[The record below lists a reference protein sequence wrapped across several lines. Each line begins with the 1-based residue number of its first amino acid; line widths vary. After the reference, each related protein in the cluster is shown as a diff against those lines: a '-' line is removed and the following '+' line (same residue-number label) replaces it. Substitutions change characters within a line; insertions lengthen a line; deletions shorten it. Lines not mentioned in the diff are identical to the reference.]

1 MGNESVIVGH
11 ETPDAQDQLDKRF
24 ARFGREPLTDEEVF
38 ALGMAAMV
46 MPDGNPGAEAY
57 LTKVAGLSDFVPRLT
72 IWGRVVAIG
81 IAHASYRARDGKR
94 RRAYVEDYDEA
105 WGRFAVADGLTLAL
119 FSEAPGIVQRC
130 SDLKCG
136 KQGYQR
142 IRDFVGGAVLMAVTE
157 FRCALEWAFG
167 TRRDRVFEG
176 RWEGLT
182 GLKWDDQR
190 HRETMGWGGSRYPL
204 FAPGCGKVGSPYD
217 ADQRLAGALREEA
230 RTDPETVYRSLRPTD
245 WWDAAYA
252 ARMRRECPAVTIYP
266 TTDREPRC

>member
-1 MGNESVIVGH
+1 MGNESAVVGH

-24 ARFGREPLTDEEVF
+24 ARFGRQPLTDEEVF

-119 FSEAPGIVQRC
+119 FGEAPGIVQRC

-157 FRCALEWAFG
+157 FRCALEWALG

-190 HRETMGWGGSRYPL
+190 HRATMGYPDKGRYPL
-204 FAPGCGKVGSPYD
+204 FAPGCSRVVPLKDQADAYD
-217 ADQRLAGALREEA
+217 DQ
-230 RTDPETVYRSLRPTD
+230 PETLYHGLRPAD